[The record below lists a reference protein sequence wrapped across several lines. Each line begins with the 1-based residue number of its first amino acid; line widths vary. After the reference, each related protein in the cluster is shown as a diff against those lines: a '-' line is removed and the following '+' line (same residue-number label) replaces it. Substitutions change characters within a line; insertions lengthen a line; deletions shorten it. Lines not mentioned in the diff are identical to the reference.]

1 MTFCWQTSSTTDD
14 LAGLTNPNS
23 NLCTRRRLQGKS
35 SCSDVPRRSAKHSVW
50 VLTTLTG
57 FPFLSCYCAAGFTHS
72 VRVTYAF
79 WASSF
84 PQAGAV
90 NASQPKG
97 IWHLDRSETVRE
109 RKLNTCGP
117 EALFYPARWQSV
129 SATGHLI
136 TAQQE
141 WLVRQNPSCCMQNR
155 CVWAVGGGRNKI
167 AVFHNLFSIWR
178 VIYQ

>member
-14 LAGLTNPNS
+14 LAGLTNPDS

-35 SCSDVPRRSAKHSVW
+35 SCSDVPRPSAKHSVW
-50 VLTTLTG
+50 VLTMLTG

-84 PQAGAV
+84 PQAAAL
-90 NASQPKG
+90 NASEPKRL
-97 IWHLDRSETVRE
+97 WHLDRSETVRE

-117 EALFYPARWQSV
+117 EVLFHPTRWSLSYWSARTTWCKTKSFLLR
-129 SATGHLI
+129 AK
-136 TAQQE
+136 
-141 WLVRQNPSCCMQNR
+141 PMC
-155 CVWAVGGGRNKI
+155 VGGWCNK
-167 AVFHNLFSIWR
+167 V
-178 VIYQ
+178 